1 MSDNESWRS
10 GFSSEF
16 TDFTNNSESQTYEG
30 LGSQPSN
37 PNVYAQMMAQI
48 MRQNE
53 EMSRLKDSEINKLRE
68 SIRNLQCNISSL
80 KSEKV
85 ELESSLK
92 SKDKTIQQR
101 NAEVLKL
108 ENLLAIEKKKVNLTP
123 TQGAICRHNELSGS
137 GFNLYKNYKIS
148 VDLKLHRNTDN
159 GPDGSYCRAVLVFKV
174 KDQNQT
180 WNKMLFKL

>member
-30 LGSQPSN
+30 LGSQSSN
-37 PNVYAQMMAQI
+37 PNVHAQMMAQI
-48 MRQNE
+48 MKQNE
-53 EMSRLKDSEINKLRE
+53 EIEQKNAEIL
-68 SIRNLQCNISSL
+68 
-80 KSEKV
+80 
-85 ELESSLK
+85 ELEH
-92 SKDKTIQQR
+92 
-101 NAEVLKL
+101 
-108 ENLLAIEKKKVNLTP
+108 LLAIEKKKVNLTP
-123 TQGAICRHNELSGS
+123 TQGAICRYNELSGS

-174 KDQNQT
+174 QDQNQE
-180 WNKMLFKL
+180 WIKMFFIL